1 MADPLRGLVLAPFG
15 PDAEV
20 DDGGPRAQQVAQ
32 ELAGSGLDVTVL
44 VGAPAQT
51 WAGYLG
57 PVRLVR
63 AQVVPRLSAAGATS
77 GRGPAAVR
85 SLLSWVPRGWR
96 RTLPEVDDHEAVLGP
111 RIDAEEPDV
120 VVSVGAVAAAVAAR
134 AVGRAALRERRVAWV
149 HVDTAP
155 AGAHDAVRRR
165 AEAAVRRE
173 LVRHADRVVD
183 DPVAVV
189 RALADVLGP
198 RWDPVPPTGPAPRV
212 VGVHPSAT
220 PAVTRSVDLP
230 VTVGIGPANMA
241 GQAWAWAKA
250 LERERP
256 GTATDVLM
264 VDRGSALVFPADELV
279 PSGVFGRDLAWQ
291 QRMERRVLGT
301 WTHALLESGRAV
313 TGTLHGKDFRGDAR
327 ILTEHG
333 IPVALVL
340 HGSELRDPR
349 RHVLAEPW
357 SPFRDATDPWVASVQ
372 ATVDLLRPAI
382 DDFDGPRLV
391 STPDLLLDLP
401 DAVWLPVVVDPD
413 VWRPG
418 GPVLERDVPVVLH
431 APSRAA
437 IKGTDHVEQA
447 LEPLVRAGRI
457 EYRRVEGVSP
467 DQVPHEVAAADVVLD
482 QFAIGSYGVMACQA
496 MAAGRVVVGHV
507 SDQVREHVTA
517 ATGLELP
524 LLEATPATLGAVL
537 EQVLDDRAAAARS
550 AAAGHEFA
558 LAVHG
563 GARSAGVL
571 ADVLGLG

>member
-1 MADPLRGLVLAPFG
+1 M
-15 PDAEV
+15 
-20 DDGGPRAQQVAQ
+20 
-32 ELAGSGLDVTVL
+32 
-44 VGAPAQT
+44 
-51 WAGYLG
+51 
-57 PVRLVR
+57 RLVR

-96 RTLPEVDDHEAVLGP
+96 RALPEADDHEAVLGS
-111 RIDAEEPDV
+111 RVDAEEPDV

-134 AVGRAALRERRVAWV
+134 AVGRAALRRRPVTWV
-149 HVDTAP
+149 HLDTP
-155 AGAHDAVRRR
+155 TAGADDAVRRR
-165 AEAAVRRE
+165 AEARLQRE

-183 DPVAVV
+183 DPVEVV
-189 RALADVLGP
+189 PALADVLGP
-198 RWDPVPPTGPAPRV
+198 RWDPVPPTGPAPLV
-212 VGVHPSAT
+212 VGARPSTT
-220 PAVTRSVDLP
+220 PAVTRSADQP

-279 PSGVFGRDLAWQ
+279 PSGVFGRDVAWQ
-291 QRMERRVLGT
+291 QRMERKVLQT

-327 ILTEHG
+327 LMTAHG
-333 IPVALVL
+333 IGVALVL

-357 SPFRDATDPWVASVQ
+357 SPFRDAADPWVASVQ
-372 ATVDLLRPAI
+372 ATVDLLRPAV

-401 DAVWLPVVVDPD
+401 GAVWLPVVVDPQIWQAGD
-413 VWRPG
+413 
-418 GPVLERDVPVVLH
+418 PVLEREVPVVLH

-437 IKGTDHVEQA
+437 IKGTDDVERA

-507 SDQVREHVTA
+507 SDQVREHVTQ
-517 ATGLELP
+517 ATGLDLP
-524 LLEATPATLGAVL
+524 LLEATPGDARRGARAGPRGPGGRRPRPPG
-537 EQVLDDRAAAARS
+537 RAAGSRSRSTAALVPPVS
-550 AAAGHEFA
+550 
-558 LAVHG
+558 
-563 GARSAGVL
+563 SPTS
-571 ADVLGLG
+571 LGLA